1 MKRTFLTLAVV
12 STALV
17 VAALVL
23 GLQIGDPKVAVR
35 AVQMRVSVHLLTGL
49 AALVGTA
56 LVHAIVL
63 TYFMGTGRWL
73 EETCRAY
80 SLGDRFHEENQSLK
94 YATLPWMGGS
104 LLLLIT
110 TGGLGGA
117 ADPASAVA
125 WEGIGA
131 VSAGQLHFFV
141 ACTTLAVNLLVNV
154 QEYLA
159 INRNGALV
167 NEVLAEVRRM
177 RTERGLPVE

>member
-1 MKRTFLTLAVV
+1 VSRTFATLAVT
-12 STALV
+12 STILL

-23 GLQIGDPKVAVR
+23 GLRVGDPSTVA
-35 AVQMRVSVHLLTGL
+35 AAQQVSVHLLVGL

-80 SLGDRFHEENQSLK
+80 SLDARFVEENQSLK
-94 YATLPWMGGS
+94 YRTLPWMGLA
-104 LLLLIT
+104 LLLLIA

-125 WEGIGA
+125 WQGWGPLTAARLHYLGA
-131 VSAGQLHFFV
+131 GL
-141 ACTTLAVNLLVNV
+141 TLVVNLLVNV
-154 QEYLA
+154 LEYLVIA
-159 INRNGALV
+159 RNGEIV
-167 NEVLAEVRRM
+167 NAVLAEVRRI